1 MSTTFW
7 AALAFAA
14 APSTQ
19 DVPART
25 EPAPVES
32 TKTALLA
39 RDTPV
44 ELMAITEV
52 STATAHPG
60 TMVRLRVN
68 KPIELPGRGTI
79 PVGTPAFG
87 EVLTAK
93 DAGGLGKSGKMTAR
107 LVRIQFGDA
116 VIPIDGDLSA
126 KGRGSGSAATAV
138 VFVGVM
144 GLFHRGNNAKIK
156 AGEIVSAFVSE
167 DVTLD
172 LSAPIARNVAA
183 APMAAATPMAE
194 ATPMADAKP

>member
-1 MSTTFW
+1 MAIAYW
-7 AALAFAA
+7 AALALAGAA
-14 APSTQ
+14 SVQ
-19 DVPART
+19 DVPAGT
-25 EPAPVES
+25 TPAVVEPA
-32 TKTALLA
+32 KTVLLA

-44 ELMAITEV
+44 ELMAVTEV

-60 TMVRLRVN
+60 TVIRLRVN
-68 KPIELPGRGTI
+68 KPVDIAGKGMI

-87 EVLTAK
+87 EVVTAK

-116 VIPIDGDLSA
+116 AIPLDGDLSA

-138 VFVGVM
+138 IFVGVM

-156 AGEIVSAFVSE
+156 AGEIVSAFVAE

-172 LSAPIARNVAA
+172 LSAPVARNIAAA
-183 APMAAATPMAE
+183 APPATPIAD
-194 ATPMADAKP
+194 ATP